1 MKKKVALL
9 LAGVM
14 TVGMVPMSAFAS
26 TTNRMSNVVTGEEDT
41 VMLLQTHPVL
51 KMYEKDLND
60 LTSYIKTGFPA

>member
-26 TTNRMSNVVTGEEDT
+26 TTNRMSKVVTGEEDT
-41 VMLLQTHPVL
+41 VISSNAPVL
-51 KMYEKDLND
+51 KMYEKDLER
-60 LTSYIKTGFPA
+60 SPK

>member
-26 TTNRMSNVVTGEEDT
+26 TTNRMSKVVTGEEKWY
-41 VMLLQTHPVL
+41 VPVV
-51 KMYEKDLND
+51 
-60 LTSYIKTGFPA
+60 